1 VQEPTPDL
9 DGLPRPGDLL
19 AEKYRIE
26 RVIGIGGMGAVFE
39 AHHVHLDQRVAI
51 KMLLPELATD
61 PDVVR
66 RFLREGR
73 AAVKI
78 PSQHVARV
86 QDVSTLPDGTPF
98 MVMELLQ
105 GADLQGVLDARGPLP
120 VPLAVDYLLQTCEAL
135 AHAHAMGIVHRDLKP
150 PNLFITGSS
159 TLPVVKLLDFGISKL
174 PTTGDLTMT
183 KTRAVMGSPVY
194 MAPEQMRSARRV
206 DARADIWGL
215 GTLLYTM
222 LSGRP
227 PFESDTMPELCAMI
241 VSDPTPNLHDRR
253 AGVPSALVRAIEH
266 CLEKDPERRFASV
279 AELARV
285 LAPFASEQGRA
296 MLPRIEAASLQTL
309 PLVATSPESTGSG
322 RVAAALPIA
331 RTGSAWGAN
340 SRNAP
345 RGAHVRSL
353 VWALGGALALAALA
367 FGVLTFVRRSP
378 APPPVAS
385 PSPSASSPVVAPP
398 APSPGPAIP
407 ASSLVSLAEPSSV
420 PAEPLATSS
429 AAPSRRRT
437 PPRAAHSAAPAPVPL
452 PSSPPPPRASQAP
465 TDSTPPGWTS
475 GRKD

>member
-1 VQEPTPDL
+1 VQEPTPNL
-9 DGLPRPGDLL
+9 DGLPQPGDLL

-26 RVIGIGGMGAVFE
+26 RIIGVGGMGAVFE
-39 AHHVHLDQRVAI
+39 AHHVHLDQPVAI
-51 KMLLPELATD
+51 KMLLPELASD
-61 PDVVR
+61 PEVVR

-120 VPLAVDYLLQTCEAL
+120 IPLAVDYVLQTCEAL

-159 TLPVVKLLDFGISKL
+159 TMPVVKLLDFGISKL
-174 PTTGDLTMT
+174 PTTGDLSMT

-222 LSGRP
+222 LTGRP

-241 VSDPTPNLHDRR
+241 VQDPTPNLHDRR
-253 AGVPSALVRAIEH
+253 AGVPPALVRAVEH
-266 CLEKDPERRFASV
+266 CLEKDPEKRFASV
-279 AELARV
+279 AELARELV
-285 LAPFASEQGRA
+285 PFASELGRG
-296 MLPRIEAASLQTL
+296 MLPRIEAAASPQSG
-309 PLVATSPESTGSG
+309 PIVSTSFVTTGG
-322 RVAAALPIA
+322 GHGTPPLPIA

-340 SRNAP
+340 SSNVP
-345 RGAHVRSL
+345 RGRRLA
-353 VWALGGALALAALA
+353 WALAGTLVVVTFAIGALAIARRGPSSPPLA
-367 FGVLTFVRRSP
+367 SP
-378 APPPVAS
+378 SPPASSPFNAS
-385 PSPSASSPVVAPP
+385 PSPSSSPASP
-398 APSPGPAIP
+398 APSLA
-407 ASSLVSLAEPSSV
+407 VSLGEPSSV
-420 PAEPLATSS
+420 PAEPLAAS
-429 AAPSRRRT
+429 AALPPRRRA
-437 PPRAAHSAAPAPVPL
+437 PPRASHSGPPAPV
-452 PSSPPPPRASQAP
+452 PSSPPPSRAAPAP